1 MVHPTSVLNL
11 VALFPF
17 QILLPQATLNDTAC
31 LLGSSSVTMCLTEKR
46 MDGHLDFHGLPLV
59 LLAAF
64 RAEQRCPNSVLCSLE
79 FSCIS
84 IPTAISAMR
93 SNEQIGNEWSQ
104 HNTTTRLII
113 VILQSLCLSCWDSPE
128 TRLLGLR
135 ATLDPIINCCD
146 LSTHTHKKKCGNGWT
161 WWESWGI
168 VNWIYLN
175 QMLQQQSQKLRLLLA
190 KLMSP
195 TWSSSHSL
203 GSMVHMANPYWV
215 ACFIA
220 SLTPGKHRLWR
231 YVPCFSKHHQRQ
243 WICFL

>member
-93 SNEQIGNEWSQ
+93 SNEQIHNEWSQ

-146 LSTHTHKKKCGNGWT
+146 LSTHTHTQKMWQWMN
-161 WWESWGI
+161 
-168 VNWIYLN
+168 VVR
-175 QMLQQQSQKLRLLLA
+175 KLRDCELNILESNVATTIAKATTSFGQVDVPDLIFVAQFGEHGPHGKSILSSLLHRQLD
-190 KLMSP
+190 
-195 TWSSSHSL
+195 TWK
-203 GSMVHMANPYWV
+203 A
-215 ACFIA
+215 
-220 SLTPGKHRLWR
+220 
-231 YVPCFSKHHQRQ
+231 
-243 WICFL
+243 